1 MYHYLKTNF
10 VSVWQF
16 FVKMSAILA
25 RFNEYLSQSTI
36 HGLPYFSNARS
47 NFERVLWI
55 LAVLTSLTLACYM
68 IQTSLHE
75 VKINP
80 IATNIEMIPIEK
92 VPFPAITIN
101 ADLDADPWGFIEKS
115 FNMLAFDIASEKY
128 EEKAKKLRQDFRFLT
143 YDVIRKMYEHLYHKK
158 LNEKW
163 SVEDFK
169 DYRTK
174 EYAPSPIRVRNYSVF
189 SFMCLIFRFLKN
201 CDFSFEGSAACLF

>member
-1 MYHYLKTNF
+1 MYHYLKNNF
-10 VSVWQF
+10 ASVWH
-16 FVKMSAILA
+16 FVEKMSAIFA

-47 NFERVLWI
+47 KFEKILWI

-68 IQTSLHE
+68 IQTSLQE
-75 VKINP
+75 AKSNP

-128 EEKAKKLRQDFRFLT
+128 EEKAKKLHKDFKFLT
-143 YDVIRKMYEHLYHKK
+143 YNVVRKMYEHLYHKK

-169 DYRTK
+169 EYRAK
-174 EYAPSPIRVRNYSVF
+174 DYAPSAIRVRN
-189 SFMCLIFRFLKN
+189 
-201 CDFSFEGSAACLF
+201 